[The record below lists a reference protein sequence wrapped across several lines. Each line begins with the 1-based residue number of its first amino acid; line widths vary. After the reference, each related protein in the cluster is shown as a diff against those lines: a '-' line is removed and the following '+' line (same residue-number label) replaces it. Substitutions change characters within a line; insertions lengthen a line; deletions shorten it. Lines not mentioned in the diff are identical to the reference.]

1 MEEYNIVLCGVGG
14 QGTILASKIL
24 AQTAVKLG
32 LNCRVGETH
41 GMSQRGGSVIS
52 HVRIGSKVYGA
63 LTPDAHADLMLAFE
77 PVESLRYI
85 NYLKKNAYVVLNT
98 HPIIPTSVNAGLA
111 TYPSLE
117 EIISK
122 IKAVTEN
129 IISIDATSLAQNVGS
144 VISLNMV
151 IIGASTKVPTFPLP
165 EAELIK
171 TIEELVKPK
180 FIQINKNAFV
190 AGVQAVRAVE

>member
-85 NYLKKNAYVVLNT
+85 NYLK
-98 HPIIPTSVNAGLA
+98 
-111 TYPSLE
+111 
-117 EIISK
+117 
-122 IKAVTEN
+122 
-129 IISIDATSLAQNVGS
+129 
-144 VISLNMV
+144 
-151 IIGASTKVPTFPLP
+151 
-165 EAELIK
+165 LIK
-171 TIEELVKPK
+171 EKNYNFNLILNNKK
-180 FIQINKNAFV
+180 NINFIY
-190 AGVQAVRAVE
+190 

>member
-63 LTPDAHADLMLAFE
+63 LTPNAHADLMLAL
-77 PVESLRYI
+77 SL
-85 NYLKKNAYVVLNT
+85 
-98 HPIIPTSVNAGLA
+98 
-111 TYPSLE
+111 
-117 EIISK
+117 
-122 IKAVTEN
+122 
-129 IISIDATSLAQNVGS
+129 
-144 VISLNMV
+144 
-151 IIGASTKVPTFPLP
+151 
-165 EAELIK
+165 
-171 TIEELVKPK
+171 
-180 FIQINKNAFV
+180 
-190 AGVQAVRAVE
+190 